1 MGSGFDGSSPLDWLG
16 AGPLDGFDP
25 FDKLRAGRLTAG
37 VFGAGGGGSGLKS
50 DAVGVTATA
59 GAVAVVVGNFS
70 DAGAGFCAG
79 AGPFEGF
86 DTLTAG
92 RLRAGAG
99 FSGTTGV
106 AAPVGLSAAG
116 CRSK

>member
-1 MGSGFDGSSPLDWLG
+1 MGSGFDGSSPF
-16 AGPLDGFDP
+16 DGFDP
-25 FDKLRAGRLTAG
+25 FDKLRAGRLRAG
-37 VFGAGGGGSGLKS
+37 GLATGWLGAGGGGSGLKN
-50 DAVGVTATA
+50 DAVGVAATA
-59 GAVAVVVGNFS
+59 GVVFVVVGNFS
-70 DAGAGFCAG
+70 NAGAGFCAG